1 MLSFVHDWVLDKQQ
15 NVAPRDA
22 SFLTLIKLNLLIK
35 NLILNVKQ
43 FVGYVRR
50 VSVKHYIIDNTMSKL
65 YVNTIKEK

>member
-43 FVGYVRR
+43 FVRYVRR
-50 VSVKHYIIDNTMSKL
+50 VELNIIL
-65 YVNTIKEK
+65 

>member
-43 FVGYVRR
+43 FVGYARCVD
-50 VSVKHYIIDNTMSKL
+50 VKYYIVDTTVSKL
-65 YVNTIKEK
+65 YVNTI

>member
-1 MLSFVHDWVLDKQQ
+1 MLSFVHDWALDKQQ

-22 SFLTLIKLNLLIK
+22 SFFLTLIKLNLLIK

-50 VSVKHYIIDNTMSKL
+50 FNVKHYIIDNTMSKL
-65 YVNTIKEK
+65 YVNTI